1 MTCPRCQQDN
11 PTHAKFCLGCG
22 ARLALTCGSCGAE
35 LPGGARFCLQ
45 CGQALTAGTAA
56 PVGSPAPETYTPK
69 HLAEKILTSKAALE
83 GERKQVTV
91 LFVDVSGFT
100 ALSARLDPEDVHALM
115 TQAFE
120 IMLAEVHRYEG
131 TVNQFLGDG
140 IMALFGAPI
149 AHEDHAQRAVRAAL
163 GIQRALEDYQR
174 ELERER
180 ALTFKVRQG
189 LNSGLVVVGS
199 IGSDLRMDYT
209 AVGDTTNV
217 AARLQQAAEPGS
229 IVIGETTHRLVADYF
244 DTRPLGELSVRGK
257 AKSIH
262 AWTVEAAREGRTRLD
277 AGAQRGL
284 TPLVGRVRELEAL
297 EAAFARARAG
307 HGQVVF
313 VVGEPGIGK
322 SRLLYEFRGRSS
334 DADWREGHCLSFG
347 RATAFHPLI
356 DLLKRWVGIDE
367 RDADDVAVAKVERA
381 VAAIG
386 DDVRAAA
393 PYLRYLLSLGP
404 ADAAIT
410 ALDPRE
416 RRGGIFEALRRMI
429 LRAAEQ
435 RPQIVVIEDL
445 HWLDRATEEFLAV
458 LADSVPASPVL
469 VIFTY
474 RPGYAQPFGERTYHT
489 RIVPAPL
496 SERESAHMAAVI
508 LSSDALPDTL
518 RSAIAAKAEGNPFY
532 VEEVVRSLHEAGAI
546 RVENG
551 RFVLT
556 ARLDDVVIPETI
568 HDVIMARIDR
578 LDEAPKRT
586 LQTASVIGR
595 DFTQRLVER
604 LSAVRGQSDAL
615 LRELRAVELIYEKS
629 VFPEV
634 AYRFKHALTQDVA
647 YRSLLVQRR
656 RDLHGLIGAA
666 VEELYADRLTEHY
679 EILAHHFSL
688 AEDWRRAFDYLLK
701 AAEKAAA
708 AFALREALALYD
720 QALAVADHL
729 GEALPA
735 AARMAIHQAK
745 SSHAFFVGDFNQGR
759 AEGERWLALA
769 ERAGDRTAAAA
780 ALAWTSFATMWA
792 QDFGAA
798 SDYARRAI
806 EVGGA
811 AGVPAAVS
819 GGYLTTAYVN
829 ALSGRHDAAGL
840 EFDEALRISRLARDP
855 AREILTLQ
863 MRSVLDGWHGDYAR
877 SHSDA
882 NEAVSLARD
891 HGLLVLYLRSLW
903 TRGLT
908 STSIGQWDGALRDL
922 EEGIAVAERIGDRG
936 FMPRMMNT
944 LGWLHIECDDI
955 ERGIDVTARAAAFA
969 RDIHHAYGVEMYT
982 FCTVNLGDA
991 FLAKG
996 DLVLAGEKFD
1006 EARRIAEDPKTHE
1019 WMKWRYTLHLH
1030 ASLGEYWL
1038 ARGDHR
1044 RAAEFAERS
1053 LAGSR
1058 PTRSLKYVA
1067 RALRLLGD
1075 VARRNRQWDDAER
1088 ALRESVEVSRAIE
1101 HPNQTWKTELALAR
1115 LHAATGRRDAAAE
1128 SLAAARRT
1136 IEGLRGGVRDARL
1149 LAGLTDGPLTRG
1161 AFDASPFD

>member
-1 MTCPRCQQDN
+1 MQCPRCQHEN
-11 PTHAKFCLGCG
+11 PPGTKFCGEC
-22 ARLALTCGSCGAE
+22 AAPLAATCPSCGTANPPE
-35 LPGGARFCLQ
+35 NKF
-45 CGQALTAGTAA
+45 CGQCATPLRTGPTATFAA
-56 PVGSPAPETYTPK
+56 PESYTPK

-100 ALSARLDPEDVHALM
+100 ALSARLDPEAVHTLM
-115 TQAFE
+115 THAFE

-163 GIQRALEDYQR
+163 DIQRALEDYQR
-174 ELERER
+174 ELERDR
-180 ALTFKVRQG
+180 ALTFRVRQG

-257 AKSIH
+257 AEPIR
-262 AWTVEAAREGRTRLD
+262 AWTVQAAREGRTRLD

-284 TPLVGRVRELEAL
+284 TPFVGRGHELETL
-297 EAAFARARAG
+297 EAAFARTRAG

-347 RATAFHPLI
+347 RATAFHPLV

-367 RDADDVAVAKVERA
+367 RDADNVAVAKLEVA

-429 LRAAEQ
+429 LRAADQ

-445 HWLDRATEEFLAV
+445 HWIDRATEEFLAV
-458 LADSVPASPVL
+458 LGDSVPASAVL

-474 RPGYAQPFGERTYHT
+474 RPGYAQPFGDRTYHT

-496 SERESAHMAAVI
+496 SEPQSAHMVAAI
-508 LSSDALPDTL
+508 LSSDALPDML
-518 RSAIAAKAEGNPFY
+518 RNAIASKAEGNPFY

-546 RVENG
+546 RVEHG
-551 RFVLT
+551 RLVLT
-556 ARLDDVVIPETI
+556 TRLDAVVIPDTI

-578 LDEAPKRT
+578 LNEAPKRT

-595 DFTQRLVER
+595 DFTRRLVER
-604 LSAVRGQSDAL
+604 LSAVRDQSDTL

-656 RDLHGLIGAA
+656 RELHGLIGAA
-666 VEELYADRLTEHY
+666 IEALYADRLTEHY
-679 EILAHHFSL
+679 EVLAHHFSL
-688 AEDWRRAFDYLLK
+688 AEDWHHAFDYLLK

-708 AFALREALALYD
+708 AFALRDALALYD
-720 QALAVADHL
+720 QALVVADHL
-729 GEALPA
+729 GDTLSA
-735 AARMAIHQAK
+735 AARMAIHEAK

-769 ERAGDRTAAAA
+769 EHAGDQIAAAA

-792 QDFGAA
+792 QDFAA
-798 SDYARRAI
+798 ATDYARRAI

-811 AGVPAAVS
+811 AGAPAAVS

-829 ALSGRHDAAGL
+829 ALSGRHGQAGS
-840 EFDEALRISRLARDP
+840 EFDEALRLSRLARDP

-863 MRSVLDGWHGDYAR
+863 MRGVFDGWHGDYAR
-877 SHSDA
+877 AHAGAD
-882 NEAVSLARD
+882 EAVRLARH

-908 STSIGQWDGALRDL
+908 STSSGDWDGALRDL

-936 FMPRMMNT
+936 FMPRMLNT

-955 ERGIDVTARAAAFA
+955 ERGIDVTARAAALA
-969 RDIHHAYGVEMYT
+969 GDIRHAYGVEMYS

-996 DLVLAGEKFD
+996 DLVLAGERFH
-1006 EARRIAEDPKTHE
+1006 EAQRIAEDPKTHE
-1019 WMKWRYTLHLH
+1019 WMKWRYSLHLH

-1044 RAAEFAERS
+1044 RAAECAERS

-1058 PTRSLKYVA
+1058 PTRSLKYVV
-1067 RALRLLGD
+1067 RALRLLGE
-1075 VARRNRQWDDAER
+1075 VARRDRRWDDAER
-1088 ALRESVEVSRAIE
+1088 ALRESVEIARTIV

-1136 IEGLRGGVRDARL
+1136 IAGLRGEVRDARL
-1149 LAGLTDGPLTRG
+1149 LAGLTDGPLIRG
-1161 AFDASPFD
+1161 VFDASPFD

>member
-1 MTCPRCQQDN
+1 MKCV
-11 PTHAKFCLGCG
+11 GCG
-22 ARLALTCGSCGAE
+22 QQSPPGARFCAVCGVRLVPACSACGAE
-35 LPGGARFCLQ
+35 LPVDARFCPQ
-45 CGQALTAGTAA
+45 CGQASLTSAAATADFA
-56 PVGSPAPETYTPK
+56 SPATYTPK
-69 HLAEKILTSKAALE
+69 HLAERILISKAALE

-91 LFVDVSGFT
+91 LFVDISGFT

-115 TQAFE
+115 THAFE
-120 IMLAEVHRYEG
+120 IMLAEVHQYEG

-163 GIQRALEDYQR
+163 GIQRALENYQR
-174 ELERER
+174 EMNRER

-229 IVIGETTHRLVADYF
+229 IVIGETTHRLVDDYF
-244 DTRPLGELSVRGK
+244 YTQPLGELSVRGK
-257 AKSIH
+257 AEPIRG
-262 AWTVEAAREGRTRLD
+262 WTVAAAREGRTRLD

-347 RATAFHPLI
+347 RATAFHPLV

-367 RDADDVAVAKVERA
+367 RDANDVAVTKVERA

-393 PYLRYLLSLGP
+393 PYLRYLLLLGP

-429 LRAAEQ
+429 LRAAER

-458 LADSVPASPVL
+458 LGDSVPASPVL
-469 VIFTY
+469 VIYTY

-489 RIVPAPL
+489 RIVPTPL
-496 SERESAHMAAVI
+496 SEPESARMAADI
-508 LSSDALPDTL
+508 LRSDALPDAL

-546 RVENG
+546 RVESG

-556 ARLDDVVIPETI
+556 ARLDDVVIPDTI

-578 LDEAPKRT
+578 LHEAPKRT

-604 LSAVRGQSDAL
+604 LSTVRGQSDAL
-615 LRELRAVELIYEKS
+615 LRELRAVELIYEKT

-666 VEELYADRLTEHY
+666 IEELYADRLTEHY

-688 AEDWRRAFDYLLK
+688 AEDWRRALDYLLK

-708 AFALREALALYD
+708 AFALRDALALYD

-729 GEALPA
+729 GDALPA

-769 ERAGDRTAAAA
+769 EHAGDRTAAAA

-811 AGVPAAVS
+811 AGAPAAVS

-829 ALSGRHDAAGL
+829 ALSGRHDQAGP

-863 MRSVLDGWHGDYAR
+863 MRSVLDGWHGDYTRA
-877 SHSDA
+877 HADA
-882 NEAVSLARD
+882 DEAVRLAQE

-908 STSIGQWDGALRDL
+908 STSIGAWDGALRDL

-944 LGWLHIECDDI
+944 LGWLHIECDDV
-955 ERGIDVTARAAAFA
+955 ERGIDVTARAATFA
-969 RDIHHAYGVEMYT
+969 RDIRHAYGVEMYT

-1075 VARRNRQWDDAER
+1075 VARGDRRWDDAER
-1088 ALRESVEVSRAIE
+1088 ALQESVEIARAIA

-1115 LHAATGRRDAAAE
+1115 LFAGTGRRDAAAE

-1136 IEGLRGGVRDARL
+1136 IERLRGGVRDARL
-1149 LAGLTDGPLTRG
+1149 LAGLTEGPLIRG
-1161 AFDASPFD
+1161 VFDASPFD

>member
-1 MTCPRCQQDN
+1 MKCAGCGHESPPGAR
-11 PTHAKFCLGCG
+11 FCAGCG
-22 ARLALTCGSCGAE
+22 ARFAPACVACGAE
-35 LPGGARFCLQ
+35 LPLDARFCPQ
-45 CGQALTAGTAA
+45 CGQASLTPTAVTA
-56 PVGSPAPETYTPK
+56 EFGSPATYTPK
-69 HLAEKILTSKAALE
+69 HLADRILTSKAALE

-115 TQAFE
+115 KRAFDL
-120 IMLAEVHRYEG
+120 MLAEVHRYDG

-163 GIQRALEDYQR
+163 GIQRALEAYRRD
-174 ELERER
+174 LEGER

-217 AARLQQAAEPGS
+217 AARLQQGAEPGS
-229 IVIGETTHRLVADYF
+229 IVLGEATHRLVADYF
-244 DTRPLGELSVRGK
+244 DTRPLGEVSVRGK
-257 AKSIH
+257 AEPIR
-262 AWTVEAAREGRTRLD
+262 AWIVEAVREGRTRLD

-284 TPLVGRVRELEAL
+284 TPLIGRRRELEAL
-297 EAAFARARAG
+297 DAAFARAGAG
-307 HGQVVF
+307 QGQVVF

-322 SRLLYEFRGRSS
+322 SRLLYEFRGRTG

-347 RATAFHPLI
+347 RATAFHPLV

-367 RDADDVAVAKVERA
+367 RDPEDVAAAKVERT
-381 VAAIG
+381 VGDLG
-386 DDVRAAA
+386 DD
-393 PYLRYLLSLGP
+393 LRTATPSLQYLLSLGA
-404 ADAAIT
+404 ADAAIA

-416 RRGGIFEALRRMI
+416 RRSGIFEALRRMI
-429 LRAAEQ
+429 LRAAER

-445 HWLDRATEEFLAV
+445 HWIDRATEEFLAV
-458 LADSVPASPVL
+458 LGDSVPASPVL
-469 VIFTY
+469 LIFTY
-474 RPGYAQPFGERTYHT
+474 RPGYAQPFGERTYHK

-496 SERESAHMAAVI
+496 SEPESARMAAAI
-508 LSSDALPDTL
+508 LSSGALPERL

-532 VEEVVRSLHEAGAI
+532 VEEVVRSLHETGAI
-546 RVENG
+546 RVEDG
-551 RFVLT
+551 RFVLA
-556 ARLDDVVIPETI
+556 ARLDEVVIPDTI

-578 LDEAPKRT
+578 LDEGPKRT
-586 LQTASVIGR
+586 LQMASVIGR
-595 DFTQRLVER
+595 DFTRRLVER
-604 LSAVRGQSDAL
+604 LGTVRDRSDAL

-656 RDLHGLIGAA
+656 RELHGLIGAA
-666 VEELYADRLTEHY
+666 IEELYADRLAEHY

-688 AEDWRRAFDYLLK
+688 AEEWRRAFDYLLR
-701 AAEKAAA
+701 AGEKAAA
-708 AFALREALALYD
+708 AFALRDALALYD
-720 QALAVADHL
+720 QALGVADRL
-729 GEALPA
+729 GNALPA

-745 SSHAFFVGDFNQGR
+745 SSHAFFVGDFAQSRG
-759 AEGERWLALA
+759 EGEQWLALA
-769 ERAGDRTAAAA
+769 ERAGDRAAAA
-780 ALAWTSFATMWA
+780 SALAWTSFATMWA
-792 QDFGAA
+792 QDFGGARE
-798 SDYARRAI
+798 YARRAI
-806 EVGGA
+806 DIGGA
-811 AGVPAAVS
+811 AEAPAAAA
-819 GGYLTTAYVN
+819 GGYLTIAYVN
-829 ALSGRHDAAGL
+829 ALSGRHDEAGS
-840 EFDEALRISRLARDP
+840 EFDEALRISRLAGDP

-863 MRSVLDGWHGDYAR
+863 MRGVFDGWHGDYGPAQAR
-877 SHSDA
+877 AD
-882 NEAVSLARD
+882 EAVRLARE

-903 TRGLT
+903 TRGLVA
-908 STSIGQWDGALRDL
+908 TSIGDWDGALRDL

-944 LGWLHIECDDI
+944 LGWLHIECDDVG
-955 ERGIDVTARAAAFA
+955 RGIEVTAQAATFA
-969 RDIHHAYGVEMYT
+969 RDIHHPFGVEMYT
-982 FCTVNLGDA
+982 FCTINLGDA
-991 FLAKG
+991 FLARG
-996 DLVLAGEKFD
+996 DLALAGEKFD

-1038 ARGDHR
+1038 ARGDRR

-1067 RALRLLGD
+1067 RALRLLGEIAGRD
-1075 VARRNRQWDDAER
+1075 RRWDDAER
-1088 ALRESVEVSRAIE
+1088 VLQESLEVARAIA
-1101 HPNQTWKTELALAR
+1101 HPNQTWKAEMAMAR
-1115 LHAATGRRDAAAE
+1115 LHAAAGRRAAADG
-1128 SLAAARRT
+1128 SLAAARHT
-1136 IEGLRGGVRDARL
+1136 IERLRGGVRDARL
-1149 LAGLTDGPLTRG
+1149 LAGLTDGPLIRSV
-1161 AFDASPFD
+1161 FDASPFD

>member
-1 MTCPRCQQDN
+1 MKCAGCGRESPSGAR
-11 PTHAKFCLGCG
+11 FCAGCG
-22 ARLALTCGSCGAE
+22 ARLVPACSACGAE
-35 LPGGARFCLQ
+35 LPLDARFCPQ
-45 CGQALTAGTAA
+45 CGQTSLTRAPATADFA
-56 PVGSPAPETYTPK
+56 SPATYTPK
-69 HLAEKILTSKAALE
+69 HLAERILTSKAALE

-100 ALSARLDPEDVHALM
+100 ALSARLDPEDVHTLM
-115 TQAFE
+115 THAFE

-229 IVIGETTHRLVADYF
+229 IAIGETTHRLVADYF

-257 AKSIH
+257 AEPIR

-277 AGAQRGL
+277 AGAHRGL

-297 EAAFARARAG
+297 EAAFGRTRAG

-347 RATAFHPLI
+347 RATAFHPLV

-367 RDADDVAVAKVERA
+367 RDTDDVAVTKVERA
-381 VAAIG
+381 VAGIG
-386 DDVRAAA
+386 DDMRAAA

-429 LRAAEQ
+429 LRAAER

-445 HWLDRATEEFLAV
+445 HWIDRATEEFLAV
-458 LADSVPASPVL
+458 LGDSVPASPVL
-469 VIFTY
+469 LIFTY
-474 RPGYAQPFGERTYHT
+474 RPGYAQSFGERTYHT

-496 SERESAHMAAVI
+496 SEPESAGMAAAI
-508 LSSDALPDTL
+508 LSSDAVPDTL
-518 RSAIAAKAEGNPFY
+518 RGAIAAKAEGNPFY

-556 ARLDDVVIPETI
+556 ARLDDVVIPDTI

-647 YRSLLVQRR
+647 YRSLLLQRR
-656 RDLHGLIGAA
+656 RELHGLIGAA
-666 VEELYADRLTEHY
+666 IEELYADRLTEHY
-679 EILAHHFSL
+679 EILAHHFYL
-688 AEDWRRAFDYLLK
+688 AEDWRRAFDYLLR

-708 AFALREALALYD
+708 AFALRDALALYD
-720 QALAVADHL
+720 QALAVADNL
-729 GEALPA
+729 GDALPA

-745 SSHAFFVGDFNQGR
+745 STHAFFVGDFNQGR

-829 ALSGRHDAAGL
+829 ALSGRHDEAGS
-840 EFDEALRISRLARDP
+840 EFDEALRISRVARDP

-863 MRSVLDGWHGDYAR
+863 MRGVFDGWHGDYAR
-877 SHSDA
+877 AHAGAD
-882 NEAVSLARD
+882 EAVRLARD

-908 STSIGQWDGALRDL
+908 STSIGSWDGALRDL

-936 FMPRMMNT
+936 FMPRMLNT
-944 LGWLHIECDDI
+944 LGWLHIECDDV

-969 RDIHHAYGVEMYT
+969 RDIRHAYGVEMYS

-996 DLVLAGEKFD
+996 DLVLAGETFD

-1044 RAAEFAERS
+1044 RAVEFAERS

-1075 VARRNRQWDDAER
+1075 VARRDRRWDDAER
-1088 ALRESVEVSRAIE
+1088 ALRESVEVARAIG
-1101 HPNQTWKTELALAR
+1101 HPNQTWKTELAVAR
-1115 LHAATGRRDAAAE
+1115 LHDATGRRDAAAE

-1136 IEGLRGGVRDARL
+1136 IEGLRGGVHDARL
-1149 LAGLTDGPLTRG
+1149 LAGLTDGPLIRG
-1161 AFDASPFD
+1161 VFDASPFD

>member
-1 MTCPRCQQDN
+1 MKCAGCGQESPPGAR
-11 PTHAKFCLGCG
+11 FCAGCG
-22 ARLALTCGSCGAE
+22 ARLVPACSACGTE
-35 LPGGARFCLQ
+35 LPLDARFCPH
-45 CGQALTAGTAA
+45 CGQPSLTAPPADFA
-56 PVGSPAPETYTPK
+56 SPATYTPK
-69 HLAEKILTSKAALE
+69 HLADRILTSRAALE

-115 TQAFE
+115 KHAFE

-140 IMALFGAPI
+140 IMALFGAPV

-163 GIQRALEDYQR
+163 GIQRVLEDYR
-174 ELERER
+174 RGLERER

-229 IVIGETTHRLVADYF
+229 IVIGETTYRLVADYF

-257 AKSIH
+257 AEPLR

-277 AGAQRGL
+277 AGAHRGL
-284 TPLVGRVRELEAL
+284 TPLVGRGRELEAL
-297 EAAFARARAG
+297 EAAFALTRAG

-322 SRLLYEFRGRSS
+322 SRLLYEFRGRSG

-347 RATAFHPLI
+347 RATAFHPLG

-367 RDADDVAVAKVERA
+367 RDADEVAVTKVERA

-386 DDVRAAA
+386 DDMRAAA
-393 PYLRYLLSLGP
+393 PYLRYLLSIGP
-404 ADAAIT
+404 ADPAIT

-429 LRAAEQ
+429 LRAAER

-445 HWLDRATEEFLAV
+445 HWIDRATEEFLAV
-458 LADSVPASPVL
+458 LGDSVPASPVL
-469 VIFTY
+469 LIFTY

-496 SERESAHMAAVI
+496 SEPESARMAAAI
-508 LSSDALPDTL
+508 LASDALPDTL
-518 RSAIAAKAEGNPFY
+518 RGAIAAKAEGNPFY

-556 ARLDDVVIPETI
+556 ARLDAVVIPDTI

-647 YRSLLVQRR
+647 YRSLLLQRR
-656 RDLHGLIGAA
+656 RELHGLIGAA

-679 EILAHHFSL
+679 EVLAHHFSL
-688 AEDWRRAFDYLLK
+688 AEDWQRAFDYLLR

-708 AFALREALALYD
+708 AFALRDALALYD

-729 GEALPA
+729 GDALPA

-759 AEGERWLALA
+759 TEGERWLALA
-769 ERAGDRTAAAA
+769 ERAGDRAAAA
-780 ALAWTSFATMWA
+780 EALAWTSFATMWA

-811 AGVPAAVS
+811 AAVPAAVG

-829 ALSGRHDAAGL
+829 ALSGRHDAAGS

-863 MRSVLDGWHGDYAR
+863 MRGVLDGWHGDYAR
-877 SHSDA
+877 AHA
-882 NEAVSLARD
+882 GAEEAVRLARD

-908 STSIGQWDGALRDL
+908 STSIGDWDGALRDL

-969 RDIHHAYGVEMYT
+969 RDIRHAYGVEMYT

-996 DLVLAGEKFD
+996 DLVLAGETFD

-1030 ASLGEYWL
+1030 VSLGEYWL

-1044 RAAEFAERS
+1044 RAAEFAQRS

-1075 VARRNRQWDDAER
+1075 VARRDRRWDEAER
-1088 ALRESVEVSRAIE
+1088 ALRESVDVARAIA

-1115 LHAATGRRDAAAE
+1115 LHAAAGRRDAAGE

-1136 IEGLRGGVRDARL
+1136 IEGLRGGVRDAHL
-1149 LAGLTDGPLTRG
+1149 LAGLTNGPLIRG
-1161 AFDASPFD
+1161 VFDASPFD

>member
-1 MTCPRCQQDN
+1 MKCAGCGQQS
-11 PTHAKFCLGCG
+11 PPEARFCAGCG
-22 ARLALTCGSCGAE
+22 ARLVLACSACGAE
-35 LPGGARFCLQ
+35 LPADARFCPQ
-45 CGQALTAGTAA
+45 CGEASLPRPAVTAEFA
-56 PVGSPAPETYTPK
+56 SPATYTPK
-69 HLAEKILTSKAALE
+69 HLAERILTSKAALE

-100 ALSARLDPEDVHALM
+100 ALSARLDPEDVHTLM
-115 TQAFE
+115 TRAFE
-120 IMLAEVHRYEG
+120 LMLAEVHRYEG

-163 GIQRALEDYQR
+163 GIQRALENYRR
-174 ELERER
+174 ELEGNR

-217 AARLQQAAEPGS
+217 AARLQQGAEPGH
-229 IVIGETTHRLVADYF
+229 IVIGETTYRLVADYF

-257 AKSIH
+257 AEPIR
-262 AWTVEAAREGRTRLD
+262 AWIVEAAREGRTRLD
-277 AGAQRGL
+277 AGAQHGL
-284 TPLVGRVRELEAL
+284 TPLVGRGRELETL
-297 EAAFARARAG
+297 EAALARSRAG

-322 SRLLYEFRGRSS
+322 SRLLYEFRGRSRE
-334 DADWREGHCLSFG
+334 ADWREGHCLSFG
-347 RATAFHPLI
+347 RATAFHPLV

-367 RDADDVAVAKVERA
+367 RDADDVAVTKVEQT

-393 PYLRYLLSLGP
+393 PYLLYLLSPGA

-416 RRGGIFEALRRMI
+416 RRSGIFEALRRMI
-429 LRAAEQ
+429 LRAAER

-445 HWLDRATEEFLAV
+445 HWIDRATEEFLAV
-458 LADSVPASPVL
+458 LGDSVPASPVL
-469 VIFTY
+469 LIFTY
-474 RPGYAQPFGERTYHT
+474 RPGYAQPFGERTFHT

-496 SERESAHMAAVI
+496 SEPESAHMAAAI

-532 VEEVVRSLHEAGAI
+532 VEEVVRSLREAGAI

-551 RFVLT
+551 RFALT
-556 ARLDDVVIPETI
+556 ARLDDVVIPDTI

-604 LSAVRGQSDAL
+604 LSEIRGRSDTL
-615 LRELRAVELIYEKS
+615 LRELRAVELIYETS

-656 RDLHGLIGAA
+656 RELHRLIGLAI
-666 VEELYADRLTEHY
+666 EELYADRLTEHY

-701 AAEKAAA
+701 AGEKAAA
-708 AFALREALALYD
+708 AFARRDALALYD
-720 QALAVADHL
+720 QALTVADRL
-729 GEALPA
+729 GDALPA
-735 AARMAIHQAK
+735 AARMAIHQAR
-745 SSHAFFVGDFNQGR
+745 SSHAFFLGDFNQGR
-759 AEGERWLALA
+759 VEGERWLALA
-769 ERAGDRTAAAA
+769 ERAGDRAAAA
-780 ALAWTSFATMWA
+780 SALAGTSFATMWA

-811 AGVPAAVS
+811 ADVPAAVG
-819 GGYLTTAYVN
+819 GGYLTMAYVN
-829 ALSGRHDAAGL
+829 ALSGRHDKAGS
-840 EFDEALRISRLARDP
+840 EFDEALRVSRIARDP

-863 MRSVLDGWHGDYAR
+863 MRGVFDGWHGDYTRA
-877 SHSDA
+877 HADA
-882 NEAVSLARD
+882 NEAVRLARD

-1149 LAGLTDGPLTRG
+1149 LAGLTDGPLIRG

>member
-1 MTCPRCQQDN
+1 VRAAASSD
-11 PTHAKFCLGCG
+11 
-22 ARLALTCGSCGAE
+22 LA
-35 LPGGARFCLQ
+35 
-45 CGQALTAGTAA
+45 
-56 PVGSPAPETYTPK
+56 SPATYTPK
-69 HLAEKILTSKAALE
+69 HLADRILTSKAALE

-115 TQAFE
+115 TRAFE
-120 IMLAEVHRYEG
+120 LMLAEVHRYEG

-163 GIQRALEDYQR
+163 GIQRTLEDYQCQ
-174 ELERER
+174 LDRER

-229 IVIGETTHRLVADYF
+229 IVIGEATHRLVADYF
-244 DTRPLGELSVRGK
+244 DTRPLAELSVRGK
-257 AKSIH
+257 TEPIR
-262 AWTVEAAREGRTRLD
+262 AWAVEAAREGRTRLD
-277 AGAQRGL
+277 VGAQRGL
-284 TPLVGRVRELEAL
+284 TPLVARTRELEAL
-297 EAAFARARAG
+297 EVAFARTRAG
-307 HGQVVF
+307 QGQVVF

-322 SRLLYEFRGRSS
+322 SRLLHEFRGRAS

-347 RATAFHPLI
+347 RATAFHPLV

-367 RDADDVAVAKVERA
+367 RDGDDVAVTKLERA
-381 VAAIG
+381 IAAIG

-429 LRAAEQ
+429 LRAAER

-458 LADSVPASPVL
+458 LGDSVPASPVL
-469 VIFTY
+469 LIFTY

-496 SERESAHMAAVI
+496 SEPESARMAAAI
-508 LSSDALPDTL
+508 LASDALPDTL

-532 VEEVVRSLHEAGAI
+532 VEEVVRSLQEAGAI

-551 RFVLT
+551 RFVVA
-556 ARLDDVVIPETI
+556 ARLDDVVIPDTI

-578 LDEAPKRT
+578 LAEAPKRT

-604 LSAVRGQSDAL
+604 LSAVRDQSDAL

-656 RDLHGLIGAA
+656 RELHGLIGAA
-666 VEELYADRLTEHY
+666 IEALYVDRLPEQY
-679 EILAHHFSL
+679 EVLAHHFSL

-708 AFALREALALYD
+708 AFALRDALTLYDEALA
-720 QALAVADHL
+720 VGDHL
-729 GEALPA
+729 GDALPA

-745 SSHAFFVGDFNQGR
+745 SSHAFFVGDFTQGR

-769 ERAGDRTAAAA
+769 DRAGDGMAAAS

-798 SDYARRAI
+798 TNYARRAI

-829 ALSGRHDAAGL
+829 ALSGRHDQAGS
-840 EFDEALRISRLARDP
+840 EFDEALRISRLVHDP

-863 MRSVLDGWHGDYAR
+863 MRGVFDGWHGDYAR
-877 SHSDA
+877 ARAGAD
-882 NEAVSLARD
+882 EAVRLAHD
-891 HGLLVLYLRSLW
+891 EGLLVLYLRSLW

-908 STSIGQWDGALRDL
+908 STSIGDWDGALRDL

-936 FMPRMMNT
+936 FMPRMLNT
-944 LGWLHIECDDI
+944 LGWLHIECDDV
-955 ERGIDVTARAAAFA
+955 ERGIDVTARAAALA
-969 RDIHHAYGVEMYT
+969 RGIRHAYGVEMYT

-996 DLVLAGEKFD
+996 DLVLAGEAFD

-1019 WMKWRYTLHLH
+1019 WMKWRYSLHLH

-1038 ARGDHR
+1038 ARGDDR
-1044 RAAEFAERS
+1044 RAAEFADRS

-1075 VARRNRQWDDAER
+1075 VARRDRRWDAAER
-1088 ALRESVEVSRAIE
+1088 ALGESVDVARAIA
-1101 HPNQTWKTELALAR
+1101 HPNQIWKTDLALAR

-1128 SLAAARRT
+1128 SVAAARRT
-1136 IEGLRGGVRDARL
+1136 IEGLRDGVRDPRL
-1149 LAGLTDGPLTRG
+1149 LAGLTDGPLIRG
-1161 AFDASPFD
+1161 VFDGSPFD